1 MRKVVEFSGIDKEK
15 SEQFIAEESKQYYYY
30 IEHFANFFSQYWFGL
45 PVKFAIVGDSA
56 YNTAYTRFLT
66 DQLGLVPL
74 RAIITDNPPEK
85 YREQIKEVY
94 HHLTEEDDVSIEPEF
109 EEDGYW
115 IEQALKHTDFGS
127 EIGVI
132 FGSSWE
138 KQIAAEKN
146 LTLIETSAP
155 SANEVVLNRSYV
167 GYRGALTLIEKV
179 YTAAMGS
186 R

>member
-1 MRKVVEFSGIDKEK
+1 MV
-15 SEQFIAEESKQYYYY
+15 
-30 IEHFANFFSQYWFGL
+30 
-45 PVKFAIVGDSA
+45 
-56 YNTAYTRFLT
+56 
-66 DQLGLVPL
+66 
-74 RAIITDNPPEK
+74 
-85 YREQIKEVY
+85 
-94 HHLTEEDDVSIEPEF
+94 
-109 EEDGYW
+109 
-115 IEQALKHTDFGS
+115 
-127 EIGVI
+127 

-138 KQIAAEKN
+138 KQFAADKG